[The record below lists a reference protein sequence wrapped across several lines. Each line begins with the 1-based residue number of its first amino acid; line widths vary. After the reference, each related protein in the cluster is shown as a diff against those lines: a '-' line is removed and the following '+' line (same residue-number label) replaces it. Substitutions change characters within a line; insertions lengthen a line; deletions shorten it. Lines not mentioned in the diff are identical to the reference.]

1 VQRKDDVST
10 SPPNAHQHSIITFSS
25 SIILRTPAAL
35 IIEYSPETWI
45 EMEKMLIRGEEMGTI
60 EKQKPKSKVLSV
72 KYKAL
77 LNEATMLFLLN
88 LGIGWQTPE

>member
-1 VQRKDDVST
+1 
-10 SPPNAHQHSIITFSS
+10 
-25 SIILRTPAAL
+25 
-35 IIEYSPETWI
+35 
-45 EMEKMLIRGEEMGTI
+45 MEKMLIRGEEMGTI

-88 LGIGWQTPE
+88 LGIG